1 MLMVS
6 CQVSIVPNRKND
18 GAQST
23 TIITHTTK
31 TMPVRCTDVGGEP
44 VEDGEFR
51 RYLGWKY
58 HVRFIRR
65 VLARCLL
72 VPAVHLIVLSPEH
85 LPVPLTIA
93 PVRLSPIVYIAA
105 HPVHQPG
112 VALESSNLALQNV
125 VQKLLAAGRT
135 GTDYA

>member
-72 VPAVHLIVLSPEH
+72 VPSVHLIVLSPEH

-93 PVRLSPIVYIAA
+93 PGRLSPTSISPPIRSIN
-105 HPVHQPG
+105 PG
-112 VALESSNLALQNV
+112 WPWNRQILHY
-125 VQKLLAAGRT
+125 RT
-135 GTDYA
+135 

>member
-23 TIITHTTK
+23 TIITHITK

-58 HVRFIRR
+58 HVRF
-65 VLARCLL
+65 LDEFSL
-72 VPAVHLIVLSPEH
+72 VAFSFPPFI
-85 LPVPLTIA
+85 
-93 PVRLSPIVYIAA
+93 
-105 HPVHQPG
+105 
-112 VALESSNLALQNV
+112 
-125 VQKLLAAGRT
+125 
-135 GTDYA
+135 